1 MKKRLKIAFAA
12 DWAPIRDFAPLMTK
26 SPEAFYHD
34 LLPRLRQCD
43 YRIVNL
49 ESPLSSAPF
58 IVKSGAAFAG
68 DPKAVNALTCVP
80 FDAAL
85 LANNH
90 VFDCGDA
97 GFLDT
102 VSALRENGIAYA
114 GAGENL
120 SAARKPLVIEKNHLR
135 IAVFA
140 MSEGEDEKGATWS
153 HPGVRPWE
161 VDLLADEIRKTKGD
175 FDFVFV
181 SLHCGLEYQP
191 YPSCY
196 VWEACRR
203 LAGAGADLIAGHHP
217 HVPQGMTFFG
227 KTPVFFSLGN
237 FGFYQPS
244 ALFYRKIGFYLEI
257 EAEKNASLR
266 CTPIPYKIAN
276 DGLHLL
282 QNEELKEFQ
291 KLLKELSEPLTDEKS
306 ARNAWHAV
314 LAACGIA
321 GFEEELQR
329 ILSQWQNDPAKGAA
343 MLRNRLLCMQHA
355 TQWRDGLSRIIDG
368 TISDAPEK
376 YVEMVKRYLTR
387 KVEN

>member
-12 DWAPIRDFAPLMTK
+12 DWAPIRKFAPLLTAQA
-26 SPEAFYHD
+26 ENFYHG
-34 LLPRLRQCD
+34 LLPRLRRCD

-49 ESPLSSAPF
+49 ESPLSTAPL

-68 DPKAVNALTCVP
+68 DQEAVNALTCVP

-90 VFDCGDA
+90 TFDCGDA

-102 VSALRENGIAYA
+102 VAALRKNGIAYA
-114 GAGENL
+114 GAGEHL
-120 SAARKPLVIEKNHLR
+120 AAARKPLIIEKKDFR
-135 IAVFA
+135 IAVFT
-140 MSEGEDEKGATWS
+140 MSEGEDEKGATKS

-161 VDLLADEIRKTKGD
+161 VDFLADEIRQTKGD

-191 YPSCY
+191 YPSFY

-203 LAGAGADLIAGHHP
+203 LAGAGADLIVGHHP

-237 FGFYQPS
+237 FGFYQPT

-257 EAEKNASLR
+257 EAEKNAPLR
-266 CTPIPYKIAN
+266 CTPVPYKIAD

-282 QNEELKEFQ
+282 QNEDVAGFQ
-291 KLLKELSEPLTDEKS
+291 KLLGELSEPLTDEKN
-306 ARNAWHAV
+306 ARDAWHAV
-314 LAACGIA
+314 LAYHGIA

-329 ILSQWQNDPAKGAA
+329 ILSQWQNAPAKGAA

-368 TISDAPEK
+368 TISDAPAE
-376 YVEMVKRYLTR
+376 YVEMVRRYHTR
-387 KVEN
+387 EVKK